1 MRSSRNFFLLD
12 PPGFRGQVWGRNAM
26 VVSVCLALS
35 FYFSPVTIFGDT
47 FQVHDQVVAT
57 QDGYLRVSGQK
68 QVAEYHLGTAF
79 TVEAV
84 QDGWLWVTFGRSGW
98 IRSQEVMELG
108 DDAVIRLTN
117 LVDQNPDSAK
127 NRNARASVLR
137 ELGEFEKAISDHDTA
152 IRICPSGWHYANRGR
167 TWVASEKYDNAIAD
181 YNEAIRR
188 CPIFARFFALR
199 SVAWLY
205 KNDER
210 RALGDANEAIR
221 LDSDLEAAYR
231 VRSSIH
237 LLQGRFEE
245 GIRDCDDVIRLN
257 PMNPRT
263 LCNRARAWI
272 GIGQLDKA
280 TADCDTAIHQN
291 RSYASPYFLRGLA
304 RYMKGD
310 IQAIG
315 DFQTSIELDP
325 ENSNYAVILGYI
337 LCLKDGDKLR
347 SQLFIDKHAKKLKER
362 EYLPAIQYLRG
373 EVTDS
378 QLVAAIHALPSG
390 EDSKPYKAELFC
402 FIALKQ
408 LAEGRSKQALMSL
421 LTCIGLSERG
431 LLVRDIAVFE
441 LTQLLVQWGF
451 LPGRELPLCR

>member
-1 MRSSRNFFLLD
+1 
-12 PPGFRGQVWGRNAM
+12 M

-35 FYFSPVTIFGDT
+35 FYFSPVTTFGDT

-98 IRSQEVMELG
+98 IRSQEVIELG
-108 DDAVIRLTN
+108 DDAVKRLTS
-117 LVDQNPDSAK
+117 LVDQNPDSAR

-137 ELGEFEKAISDHDTA
+137 ELGEFEKAISDHDSA

-181 YNEAIRR
+181 YNEAIQR
-188 CPIFARFFALR
+188 CPAFARFYALR
-199 SVAWLY
+199 SAAWLY
-205 KNDER
+205 KNDEQ
-210 RALGDANEAIR
+210 RAMGDANAAIR

-231 VRSSIH
+231 VRSSIY
-237 LLQGRFEE
+237 LLQGKFEE
-245 GIRDCDDVIRLN
+245 AIHDCDAVIRCNPLN
-257 PMNPRT
+257 EGSY
-263 LCNRARAWI
+263 CNRARAWI
-272 GIGQLDKA
+272 GIGELDKA
-280 TADCDTAIHQN
+280 LADCETAIHHNQSN
-291 RSYASPYFLRGLA
+291 WFPYFLRGLA
-304 RYMKGD
+304 RYMNGD
-310 IQAIG
+310 VQAIR
-315 DFQTSIELDP
+315 DFQTSIELEP
-325 ENSNYAVILGYI
+325 RYSQYAVILGYI

-378 QLVAAIHALPSG
+378 QLVAAIHALPTN

-408 LAEGRSKQALMSL
+408 LAEGRSQQALLSL

-441 LTQLLVQWGF
+441 LTQLLTQWGF
-451 LPGRELPLCR
+451 LLGRELPLGR